1 MCLRVLDKAC
11 GTDSRGSDH
20 SDMRVMFSA
29 RLDVL
34 VYATIPALKITALL
48 GGTAPVSEVVVKS
61 FFKYLFI
68 LRKSRACE
76 SL

>member
-1 MCLRVLDKAC
+1 
-11 GTDSRGSDH
+11 
-20 SDMRVMFSA
+20 MRVMFSA

>member
-1 MCLRVLDKAC
+1 
-11 GTDSRGSDH
+11 
-20 SDMRVMFSA
+20 MFSA

-61 FFKYLFI
+61 FFQVFI
-68 LRKSRACE
+68 YFKEIQSMWKPIYTAGSWKLCATLWLSV
-76 SL
+76 

>member
-1 MCLRVLDKAC
+1 
-11 GTDSRGSDH
+11 
-20 SDMRVMFSA
+20 MRVMFSA

-34 VYATIPALKITALL
+34 VYATIPALKI
-48 GGTAPVSEVVVKS
+48 TAPVSEVVVKS

>member
-1 MCLRVLDKAC
+1 
-11 GTDSRGSDH
+11 
-20 SDMRVMFSA
+20 MRVMFSA

-61 FFKYLFI
+61 FFQVFI
-68 LRKSRACE
+68 YFKEIQSM
-76 SL
+76 